1 MASSS
6 LFVRPSTSLS
16 SLLITPIHPTTS
28 APSPSYYQHHHHYQ
42 QHHYSTST
50 LFASASA
57 RRMISTSTS
66 NDIPPASSSSSS
78 SCTRVRIVSYNLLS
92 SKLAS
97 PSHFTHTHP
106 DHLQADY
113 RLQLI
118 LSKLEK
124 EMTRGFDAAKSSTSN
139 SNDGV
144 DNDGELIS
152 EESSLPPPPPTIFAL
167 QEVCYPFASALHTF
181 FATRGYH
188 FVTGL
193 YGRPFNG

>member
-6 LFVRPSTSLS
+6 LFVRPSQSLP
-16 SLLITPIHPTTS
+16 SLLITPVNPTTS
-28 APSPSYYQHHHHYQ
+28 SSAPSYYQHHHHYQ

-66 NDIPPASSSSSS
+66 NDSPPASSSSSS
-78 SCTRVRIVSYNLLS
+78 STRVRIVSYNLLS

-124 EMTRGFDAAKSSTSN
+124 EMTRGFDAARTSSTSN